1 MTITW
6 EQIEASIAHKNELVG
21 NMARRAG
28 LEHPFTIRLASLAER
43 DHTWDDDFDLAYN
56 SLMAYLDRL
65 AKNS

>member
-6 EQIEASIAHKNELVG
+6 EQIEASINHKQELVN
-21 NMARRAG
+21 NMARRVG

-43 DHTWDDDFDLAYN
+43 NHTWDDDFDLAYN